1 MNIKKHFYFF
11 SMNDFSLI
19 GGGAIRMIGIMEA
32 LANKGHDITLISNT
46 KEKNR
51 FPQTVKHIFINKN
64 LSKNERRKIQFILAI
79 LPFIF
84 AKMLLRRLCN
94 HFNQILTENLLSNK
108 EIIFFEYFDNALAY
122 LFKKCDLID
131 SCINDT
137 HGIAPLEFWYKK
149 QTSVIDAFVKYTKF
163 IISKLL
169 DYKVYKLADG
179 LIVVSQSVKNYLVSE
194 YPFLKK
200 RRIYIVPDGI
210 SKSLVDQEIDN
221 GLIAALKKKY
231 HIGEKTKIVAF
242 VGTFKNFGGVPDLVK
257 AFIKIHNKY
266 HDLKLLLI
274 GDGEDYG
281 YVKKIIENNGVANKV
296 ILLGRTKYNKLK
308 SYQVL
313 SDIIVCPDIKHP
325 FTDMIIH
332 TKYFESLYSGKVV
345 INGDSSAIRAINDN
359 AQLSLSF
366 EPSDVCDLASKLIYA
381 LDNLGVLSD
390 KYKRNADI
398 ISELYSYD
406 SFVNGLL

>member
-19 GGGAIRMIGIMEA
+19 SGGPIRMIGIIEA
-32 LANKGHDITLISNT
+32 LASKGHDVTLISNT

-64 LSKNERRKIQFILAI
+64 LSKNERRIIQFILAI

-84 AKMLLRRLCN
+84 VKMLLNRLCN
-94 HFNQILTENLLSNK
+94 HFDQIFTENLLSNK
-108 EIIFFEYFDNALAY
+108 EIIFFEYFDNAIGY
-122 LFKKCDLID
+122 LFKKCGLID

-149 QTSVIDAFVKYTKF
+149 QTTVIGTFIKHTKF

-169 DYKVYKLADG
+169 DYKVYKLVDG
-179 LIVVSQSVKNYLVSE
+179 LIVITQSLKNYLVSE
-194 YPFLKK
+194 YPFLEKK
-200 RRIYIVPDGI
+200 RIYIVADGI
-210 SKSLVDQEIDN
+210 SKSLSEQKIDYS
-221 GLIAALKKKY
+221 LIATLKKKY
-231 HIGEKTKIVAF
+231 NIDNKTKVVLF
-242 VGTFKNFGGVPDLVK
+242 VGSFKNFGGVPDLVK
-257 AFIKIHNKY
+257 AFIKIHDIY

-274 GDGEDYG
+274 GGGEDYD
-281 YVKKIIENNGVANKV
+281 YVKKLIENNSIADKI
-296 ILLGRTKYNKLK
+296 ILLGTTKYDKLK
-308 SYQVL
+308 SYQML

-345 INGDSSAIRAINDN
+345 INGNFTAVRAINDN
-359 AQLSLSF
+359 EQLSLLF
-366 EPSDVCDLASKLIYA
+366 EPSDVSDLASKLIYA
-381 LDNLGVLSD
+381 LDNLDVLSD
-390 KYKRNADI
+390 KYKNNTEM
-398 ISELYSYD
+398 ISKLYGYD
-406 SFVNGLL
+406 SFVNELL